1 MRPSNLYLLWFAL
14 IAEVSVSQLPMLALA
29 PRVQLPIGGDGC
41 TVAAT
46 AGYLTYMLTLQALY
60 HFGCVV
66 TPVHV
71 CVCVFVRMGR
81 ERKGQRREREGEGV
95 LSRLRKEGEG
105 D

>member
-1 MRPSNLYLLWFAL
+1 MHITAIGNTVRPSNLYLLWFAL

-41 TVAAT
+41 AVATT

-66 TPVHV
+66 TPVYACV
-71 CVCVFVRMGR
+71 CVCEDG
-81 ERKGQRREREGEGV
+81 EREKGIERV
-95 LSRLRKEGEG
+95 
-105 D
+105 

>member
-46 AGYLTYMLTLQALY
+46 TGYLTYMLTLQALY

-71 CVCVFVRMGR
+71 CVCVCVCEDGER
-81 ERKGQRREREGEGV
+81 EKGTEEREREREGGGGGV
-95 LSRLRKEGEG
+95 K
-105 D
+105 